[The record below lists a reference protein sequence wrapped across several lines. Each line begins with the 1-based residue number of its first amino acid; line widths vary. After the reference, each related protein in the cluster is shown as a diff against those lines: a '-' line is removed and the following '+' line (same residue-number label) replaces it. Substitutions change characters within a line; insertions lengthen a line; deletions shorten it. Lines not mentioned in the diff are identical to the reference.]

1 MTQPDSRLDQFESAL
16 LTELRRYAAEQPAPA
31 PVPVRRRRRLAA
43 VSLAGL
49 AAGTAAVVG
58 LTTLGGSPAYAVNT
72 NADGDVVV
80 TVHRLDD
87 AAGLE
92 KALAAQGID
101 ADVSYDADGS
111 NGPTTVGIGPDGQPV
126 IGGDVPDPPPVT
138 EGDGGRKEPEA
149 GTIEKHSSVTAG
161 GEGDAGAVT
170 ESEGLPPGEDPC
182 GFTPGG
188 PSESPADLTK
198 SGSDWVLTIPAGS
211 PLMDRHV
218 TIGTSAQGELSVF
231 YEGDQPGSFCG
242 VSQLKM
248 QKVE

>member
-1 MTQPDSRLDQFESAL
+1 MTHHPQLDSFESAL
-16 LTELRRYAAEQPAPA
+16 LTELRRHAAEQPSTA
-31 PVPVRRRRRLAA
+31 PVPTRRRRRLAA

-49 AAGTAAVVG
+49 AASTAAVVG
-58 LTTLGGSPAYAVNT
+58 LATLGGSPAYAVST
-72 NADGDVVV
+72 NGDGDVVV

-92 KALAAQGID
+92 EALAAKGID
-101 ADVSYDADGS
+101 ADVSYSADS
-111 NGPTTVGIGPDGQPV
+111 NGPTSVGIGPDGEPV
-126 IGGDVPDPPPVT
+126 IGGELPDPPPVV
-138 EGDGGRKEPEA
+138 EGDGGMTEPDA
-149 GTIEKHSSVTAG
+149 GTIEKHSSVSAG
-161 GEGDAGAVT
+161 GEDEGGIVT
-170 ESEGLPPGEDPC
+170 DSQGLPSGEDPC

-188 PSESPADLTK
+188 PSESPADLTR

-248 QKVE
+248 HDVE